1 MAVEL
6 KVLGPIPIIEKN
18 LGGAEDF
25 LLGDGT
31 VTQTRNG
38 QEVSVTRFGA
48 GSIPWSGVPED
59 NNVVSIREHLESIYL
74 GAWPEDPLVDNLGNP
89 LVEGAMYLN
98 TTLVPPRTKTYTTS
112 DGWVTN
118 MGVTS
123 LNGQEGPLNV
133 ATIGGNN
140 LLVNGNIPVATIGGN
155 NLLVNSNIPVATI
168 NGETVLQ
175 TTNFALAPQ
184 SDVDA
189 LYEAVANLAVAQG
202 SIINEATPA
211 LAIGTTAQ
219 ILPFQVQTPSSNNGV
234 ISFDALANT
243 ITFGE
248 NLSYNFMSSITLDSA
263 VGFPVQITFNLVNV
277 ADNSV
282 VTTQTVLTDIPSG
295 RPETIP
301 LNTLL
306 VVGAGTVPAAPLTI
320 RVEAVADL
328 AGYTLVQFNSIL
340 AASGGAAAILP
351 SQATH
356 AGEFLTTDGTNTSWT
371 VVNTQPFSDNTSLA
385 QVQATALYF

>member
-38 QEVSVTRFGA
+38 QEVTVTRFGA
-48 GSIPWSGVPED
+48 NSIPWSGTPGETPVATL
-59 NNVVSIREHLESIYL
+59 REYFEALYL
-74 GAWPEDPLVDNLGNP
+74 GPHATDPLVDNLGNP
-89 LVEGAMYLN
+89 LVDGAMYLN
-98 TTLVPPRTKTYTTS
+98 TTLVPPRTKTYTSS

-133 ATIGGNN
+133 ATLGGND
-140 LLVNGNIPVATIGGN
+140 LLVNGD
-155 NLLVNSNIPVATI
+155 IPVATI
-168 NGETVLQ
+168 NGEGLLQ

-211 LAIGTTAQ
+211 LVIGTTAQ
-219 ILPFQVQTPSSNNGV
+219 ILPFQVQTPSTNANI

-248 NLSYNFMSSITLDSA
+248 NISYNFMSSVTLDSA

-277 ADNSV
+277 ADNSI
-282 VTTQTVLTDIPSG
+282 VTTQTVLTDIQSG
-295 RPETIP
+295 RTETIP

-320 RVEAVADL
+320 RVEAVADS

-340 AASGGAAAILP
+340 AASGGATAILP
-351 SQATH
+351 SQGTH
-356 AGEFLTTDGTNTSWT
+356 AGEFLTTDGTNARW
-371 VVNTQPFSDNTSLA
+371 VKIAKP
-385 QVQATALYF
+385 TARIFFAMGA

>member
-6 KVLGPIPIIEKN
+6 KVLGPIPVIEKN

-31 VTQTRNG
+31 VVQMRNG
-38 QEVSVTRFGA
+38 QPVIVTRFGA
-48 GSIPWSGVPED
+48 MSIPWSGTPEE

-74 GAWPEDPLVDNLGNP
+74 GAHPEDPLVDNLGKP
-89 LVEGAMYLN
+89 LVDGALYLN
-98 TTLVPPRTKTYTTS
+98 TTLVPHRTKTYTTA

-118 MGVTS
+118 LGVTDI
-123 LNGQEGPLNV
+123 NGQEGSLE
-133 ATIGGNN
+133 
-140 LLVNGNIPVATIGGN
+140 L
-155 NLLVNSNIPVATI
+155 ATI
-168 NGETVLQ
+168 NGETLLQ
-175 TTNFALAPQ
+175 TANFEFAPR

-202 SIINEATPA
+202 SIINESTPA
-211 LAIGTTAQ
+211 LVIGTTAQ
-219 ILPFQVQTPSSNNGV
+219 ILPFQVQTPSSNTGV

-248 NLSYNFMSSITLDSA
+248 NISYNFMSSVTLDSA
-263 VGFPVQITFNLVNV
+263 VGFPVQITFKLVNV
-277 ADNSV
+277 TDNSV
-282 VTTQTVLTDIPSG
+282 VTAQTVLTDIPSG
-295 RPETIP
+295 RSETIP

-356 AGEFLTTDGTNTSWT
+356 AGEFLTTDGTNTSWASVLPDQAAHAGEFLTTDGTTPSWT

>member
-25 LLGDGT
+25 LLGDGQ
-31 VTQTRNG
+31 VTQIRNG
-38 QEVSVTRFGA
+38 TAVLITRFGA
-48 GSIPWSGVPED
+48 MTIPWSGTPEE

-74 GAWPEDPLVDNLGNP
+74 GPHAADPLVDNLGNP
-89 LVEGAMYLN
+89 LVPGALYLN
-98 TTLVPPRTKTYTTS
+98 TTVVPSRLKVYTST
-112 DGWVTN
+112 GWQTV

-123 LNGQEGPLNV
+123 LNGQEGPLDL
-133 ATIGGNN
+133 ATIGGND
-140 LLVNGNIPVATIGGN
+140 LLVNGD
-155 NLLVNSNIPVATI
+155 IPVATI
-168 NGETVLQ
+168 NGEGLLQ

-211 LAIGTTAQ
+211 LVIGTTAQ
-219 ILPFQVQTPSSNNGV
+219 ILPFQVQTPSTNLNI

-248 NLSYNFMSSITLDSA
+248 NISYNFMSSVTLDSA

-282 VTTQTVLTDIPSG
+282 ITTQTVLTDIPSG
-295 RPETIP
+295 RSETIP

-320 RVEAVADL
+320 RVEAVADST
-328 AGYTLVQFNSIL
+328 GYTLVQFNSIL
-340 AASGGAAAILP
+340 AASGGAGAILP

-356 AGEFLTTDGTNTSWT
+356 AGEFLTTDGTNASW
-371 VVNTQPFSDNTSLA
+371 VKIAKP
-385 QVQATALYF
+385 TARIFFAMGA